1 MIFIGVQSV
10 GVLAG
15 IVVSGDP
22 IGVNVVYALRGLWSV
37 GLVFWLGKWV
47 GNLEAG
53 LPGRILGT
61 RALGAG
67 LLFGAVWAVLA

>member
-1 MIFIGVQSV
+1 
-10 GVLAG
+10 
-15 IVVSGDP
+15 GDP

-37 GLVFWLGKWV
+37 GLVFWLGSWV
-47 GNLEAG
+47 GNREAG
-53 LPGRILGT
+53 LPGRVLGT